1 MEILGSEKEFLVV
14 LNIIEILLN
23 WFVSI
28 QIPVKIHQVG
38 ILELKNTFPEEHY

>member
-1 MEILGSEKEFLVV
+1 MEILGSEKEFLFF

-28 QIPVKIHQVG
+28 QIPVKIH
-38 ILELKNTFPEEHY
+38 